1 VEVRFATSQLQ
12 KTLSGSSALR
22 KRYGDIGARR
32 IRTRLSQLEAADFLA
47 DLRSL
52 PGRWHELT
60 GDRYASSASTTH
72 TSRLPGRWH
81 ELTGDRAGHLG
92 ADLHQP
98 FRMILCPAEP
108 VPRTDDGGL
117 DWSRVTTVII
127 TEIVDYH

>member
-1 VEVRFATSQLQ
+1 M
-12 KTLSGSSALR
+12 SGSSALSR
-22 KRYGDIGARR
+22 RCGDIGARR
-32 IRTRLSQLEAADFLA
+32 IRTRLSQLEAADSLA

-60 GDRYASSASTTH
+60 GDR
-72 TSRLPGRWH
+72 
-81 ELTGDRAGHLG
+81 AGQLG

-98 FRMILCPAEP
+98 FRMVLRPAEP

>member
-1 VEVRFATSQLQ
+1 MEVRFATSQLQ
-12 KTLSGSSALR
+12 KTMSGSSALS

-32 IRTRLSQLEAADFLA
+32 IRTRLSQLEAADSLA

-60 GDRYASSASTTH
+60 GDR
-72 TSRLPGRWH
+72 
-81 ELTGDRAGHLG
+81 AGHLA

-98 FRMILCPAEP
+98 FRMILRPAEP
-108 VPRTDDGGL
+108 VPHTDDGGL

>member
-32 IRTRLSQLEAADFLA
+32 IRTRLSQLEAADSLA

-60 GDRYASSASTTH
+60 GDRT
-72 TSRLPGRWH
+72 
-81 ELTGDRAGHLG
+81 GHLG

-98 FRMILCPAEP
+98 FRMILRPAEP